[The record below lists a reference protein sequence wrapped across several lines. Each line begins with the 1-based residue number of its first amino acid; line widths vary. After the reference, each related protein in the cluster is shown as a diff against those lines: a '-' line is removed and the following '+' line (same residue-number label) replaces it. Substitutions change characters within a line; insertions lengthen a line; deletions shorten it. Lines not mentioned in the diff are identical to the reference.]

1 MFKLTIKT
9 PGLHQL
15 TSTGIEL
22 HQLTSTDIQHIILVL
37 ISITLNMYSPA
48 RLSLTVKIWF

>member
-15 TSTGIEL
+15 TSTDIEL